1 MSERLQKR
9 RLFLSF
15 VILVIIMTIVVT
27 GLGFFKFVQIQG
39 LMKLAAS
46 GAFVPPPSAVTTTV
60 AQESQWKPTLD
71 TIGSTMAINGVTI
84 STDLAGIVRQIA
96 FESGSRVKAGDLLVQ
111 LNTDQE
117 EAELAQAESQEYLAK
132 LNLDRSKGLL
142 VKKTIAQSDYD
153 STNATYLQ
161 AVAMVNQYKALIAR
175 KTLRAPFDGVVG
187 IRQVNLGQYLNAGD
201 AVVTLQ
207 SFDPIYVNFNL
218 PQQHLSKLATG
229 QEVQVKVDTF
239 GSRLFVGKIT
249 AINQLVD
256 VNSRNVQIQ
265 ATLPNADTKLW
276 PGMYVK
282 VSVVLPNEQ
291 KVIAIPSSSI
301 HYAPYGDSVFIVEEL
316 KDSKGKTFRGV
327 REQFVKL
334 GQAQGDLVSIVSGLK
349 PGEEVVTSGVFR
361 LKNNVPVI
369 VNNKIQ
375 PGSEIA
381 PTPADS

>member
-15 VILVIIMTIVVT
+15 VIMVITMTIIVT
-27 GLGFFKFVQIQG
+27 GFGFFKFVQIQG

-60 AQESQWKPTLD
+60 VQESQWKPTLD

-96 FESGSRVKAGDLLVQ
+96 FESGSQVKAGDLLVQ

-117 EAELAQAESQEYLAK
+117 EAQLAQAESQEYVTK

-175 KTLRAPFDGVVG
+175 KTLRAPFDGMVG

-201 AVVTLQ
+201 AVVTL
-207 SFDPIYVNFNL
+207 
-218 PQQHLSKLATG
+218 
-229 QEVQVKVDTF
+229 
-239 GSRLFVGKIT
+239 
-249 AINQLVD
+249 
-256 VNSRNVQIQ
+256 
-265 ATLPNADTKLW
+265 
-276 PGMYVK
+276 
-282 VSVVLPNEQ
+282 
-291 KVIAIPSSSI
+291 
-301 HYAPYGDSVFIVEEL
+301 
-316 KDSKGKTFRGV
+316 
-327 REQFVKL
+327 
-334 GQAQGDLVSIVSGLK
+334 
-349 PGEEVVTSGVFR
+349 
-361 LKNNVPVI
+361 
-369 VNNKIQ
+369 
-375 PGSEIA
+375 
-381 PTPADS
+381 

>member
-46 GAFVPPPSAVTTTV
+46 GSFVPPPSAVTTTV

-175 KTLRAPFDGVVG
+175 KTLRAPFDGMVG

-201 AVVTLQ
+201 AVVTL
-207 SFDPIYVNFNL
+207 
-218 PQQHLSKLATG
+218 
-229 QEVQVKVDTF
+229 
-239 GSRLFVGKIT
+239 
-249 AINQLVD
+249 
-256 VNSRNVQIQ
+256 
-265 ATLPNADTKLW
+265 
-276 PGMYVK
+276 
-282 VSVVLPNEQ
+282 
-291 KVIAIPSSSI
+291 
-301 HYAPYGDSVFIVEEL
+301 
-316 KDSKGKTFRGV
+316 
-327 REQFVKL
+327 
-334 GQAQGDLVSIVSGLK
+334 
-349 PGEEVVTSGVFR
+349 
-361 LKNNVPVI
+361 
-369 VNNKIQ
+369 
-375 PGSEIA
+375 
-381 PTPADS
+381 